1 MRPRRAHGPALQE
14 RDLAPVDAG
23 DRLLD
28 RVRARGRDP
37 IERPFHSGGTSTVL
51 DGRRLRNRAEQATGG
66 DGATGCGGGRELP
79 APVSRQR
86 LTHGAAGEEIR
97 RGCERAQ
104 HAVEDAAEQAG
115 PQLRRE
121 RQPTAP
127 DWLSGSQPARVL
139 VDLDGRAV
147 AIHRDDLARQASLAD
162 RDDLEHAAPCIPAAS
177 TTEPLTRSTLP
188 VTPQRLDLRSELV
201 EQALDERRQRGV
213 DPSAVRHAR
222 SRRPHRPGRAR
233 SSRQARGAH
242 APRPRAGPATPRSQ
256 VRLGAR
262 GRPHGLLPQGLVGLA
277 PRTQDASLGLP
288 ALRWTI
294 AAGRRARSGAAPLLA
309 YGPRAPPRPRAPP
322 PARPRHARPPL
333 RARPQHGSARRRASS
348 SRSGASVRSAASTTP
363 FPASVRALRERVRQG
378 RCSKITEGDVL
389 GELLEPARNALR
401 IARHR

>member
-1 MRPRRAHGPALQE
+1 MQDVGQLVAALPAGDVHDHVRIAPLRDLLEHHGLAGAEAARHRSRAAMRDRVEQVEHALPGDQLHVGLEPLAVRPRRAHGPALQE
-14 RDLAPVDAG
+14 RDLRPVDAG

-37 IERPFHSGGTSTVL
+37 IERPFHSGRHEHPVL

-127 DWLSGSQPARVL
+127 DGLSGSQPARVL

-162 RDDLEHAAPCIPAAS
+162 RDDLEHAGSVHP
-177 TTEPLTRSTLP
+177 R
-188 VTPQRLDLRSELV
+188 RLHHR
-201 EQALDERRQRGV
+201 AV
-213 DPSAVRHAR
+213 DAEH
-222 SRRPHRPGRAR
+222 
-233 SSRQARGAH
+233 
-242 APRPRAGPATPRSQ
+242 
-256 VRLGAR
+256 
-262 GRPHGLLPQGLVGLA
+262 
-277 PRTQDASLGLP
+277 
-288 ALRWTI
+288 
-294 AAGRRARSGAAPLLA
+294 AAG
-309 YGPRAPPRPRAPP
+309 
-322 PARPRHARPPL
+322 HAHSDSTSVP
-333 RARPQHGSARRRASS
+333 SSS
-348 SRSGASVRSAASTTP
+348 SRRSTSAGSVESIIRCPSRAITPPTSAGSRSIVASGPRRSRA
-363 FPASVRALRERVRQG
+363 PASSR
-378 RCSKITEGDVL
+378 SS
-389 GELLEPARNALR
+389 NA
-401 IARHR
+401 A